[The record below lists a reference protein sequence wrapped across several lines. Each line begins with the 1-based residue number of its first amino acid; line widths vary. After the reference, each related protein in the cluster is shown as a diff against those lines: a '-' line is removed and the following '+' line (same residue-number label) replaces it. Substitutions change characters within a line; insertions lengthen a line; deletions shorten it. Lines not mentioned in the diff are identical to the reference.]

1 MIVPRPPNATV
12 GWRGQ
17 ESGGHFMKMVAE
29 YLEHALNFERMAA
42 AENDPQLKANFET
55 QAAAYRKLATARAK
69 ELGMEAPRGP
79 QISN

>member
-12 GWRGQ
+12 D
-17 ESGGHFMKMVAE
+17 GGARVQWALHEMVAE
-29 YLEHALNFERMAA
+29 YLEHALSFERMAA
-42 AENDPQLKANFET
+42 AENDPQLRANFEN